1 MYELTRVRDASE
13 PVAGAM
19 LEALW
24 RDPRRAILDEGIVC
38 LVCGRTFRH
47 LTNTHLAHHGLT
59 SESYKQSFGYNG
71 GRSLMGHAVRQ
82 MHADNAIRRG
92 LAQMIRQRPIVAD
105 PSLRARDGTR
115 LRAREEWL
123 SRRES
128 GRRQG
133 TLPSRDA
140 GGRFVTAAGAPAI
153 S

>member
-1 MYELTRVRDASE
+1 MWDITCERDASE
-13 PVAGAM
+13 PVGGAM

-38 LVCGRTFRH
+38 LVCGRIFRH

-71 GRSLMGHAVRQ
+71 GRSLMGRAVRQ
-82 MHADNAIRRG
+82 RHADNAVRRG

-105 PSLRARDGTR
+105 PALRARGGSR
-115 LRAREEWL
+115 IRAREEWL

-128 GRRQG
+128 GRRSG

-140 GGRFVTAAGAPAI
+140 GGRFVTAAATPAV

>member
-1 MYELTRVRDASE
+1 VYELTRERDASE
-13 PVAGAM
+13 PVVGAM

-38 LVCGRTFRH
+38 LVCGRIFRH

-71 GRSLMGHAVRQ
+71 GRSLMGRAVRQ

-92 LAQMIRQRPIVAD
+92 LAQMIRRRPIVAD
-105 PSLRARDGTR
+105 PSLRARGGTR

-128 GRRQG
+128 GRRAG

-140 GGRFVTAAGAPAI
+140 GGRFVTAADAPAI

>member
-1 MYELTRVRDASE
+1 MYELTREGDASE

-38 LVCGRTFRH
+38 LVCGRIFRH

-71 GRSLMGHAVRQ
+71 GRSLMGRAVRQ
-82 MHADNAIRRG
+82 LHADNAIRRG
-92 LAQMIRQRPIVAD
+92 LAQMIRRRPIVAD
-105 PSLRARDGTR
+105 PSLRARGGTR
-115 LRAREEWL
+115 PRAREEWL

-128 GRRQG
+128 GRRMG

-140 GGRFVTAAGAPAI
+140 GGRFVTAADAPAI